1 MSVQPRLTT
10 RALHKRFGGVIA
22 LKGVDFELAPGEVHA
37 LCGENGAGKSTLI
50 KLLGGIHPYGGYA
63 GVITAEGKRAEFK
76 TPGDADAAGIAVIFQ
91 ELALIP
97 EMTVAENLML
107 AHAPTRGGL
116 IDWNAIYKR
125 AREILNEA
133 EIDLD
138 PTATVESL
146 GVGQRQLVEIA
157 KAIGKKSKV
166 LILDEP
172 TAALTDQEVKAL
184 LALVKR
190 YKAAGISCIY
200 ISHKLDEVFAVSD
213 RITVLRDGS
222 SIITLNAS
230 ETRESE
236 VIRHMVGRDIEDLFP
251 RRKSEP
257 GKPLLAVKDLY
268 VAKKSGEKPFL
279 QDISFEVRAG
289 EVLGIGGLMGAGRT
303 ELLMHMFGV
312 WGTRHS
318 GSVELDGE
326 AIKGQTPQQ
335 LLDKGMAL
343 VSEDRKRHGLI
354 LSASIGFHLTLSK
367 LASVTQKNGL
377 IDASL
382 EHQTEEKLFKSLRIK
397 ARDLETVVGTLSGG
411 NQQKVVLGKALHT
424 SPKVLLLDEPT
435 RGIDV
440 GAKIEVYELINRMT
454 SEGKAVIL
462 VSSELPELL
471 GMSDRIYILHEG
483 KASGPFK
490 PSEVTQE
497 RLLAAAMGKEREK
510 QAS

>member
-1 MSVQPRLTT
+1 MSEQPRLAT
-10 RALHKRFGGVIA
+10 RALSKRFGGVIA

-50 KLLGGIHPYGGYA
+50 KLLGGIHPFGGYD
-63 GVITAEGKRAEFK
+63 GEILVEGKRAEFK

-97 EMTVAENLML
+97 EMTVAENLLL

-222 SIITLNAS
+222 SITTLKAS

-251 RRKSEP
+251 RRKSDP
-257 GKPLLAVKDLY
+257 GKPLLRVKDLY
-268 VAKKSGEKPFL
+268 VAKKAGEKPFL
-279 QDISFEVRAG
+279 QNIGFEVRAG

-312 WGTRHS
+312 WGSRHS
-318 GSVELDGE
+318 GTVELDGE
-326 AIKGQTPQQ
+326 QIRGQTPQQ

-354 LSASIGFHLTLSK
+354 LAATIGFHLTLSR

-377 IDASL
+377 IDSAM
-382 EHQTEEKLFKSLRIK
+382 EHQLEEKLFKSLRIK

-424 SPKVLLLDEPT
+424 EPKVLLLDEPT